1 VSFVRDD
8 PPAGGRL
15 MTERDRRLDATVSI
29 VIPVLNEEEN
39 IPTIVARLEATLDT
53 VVAYEVIFVDDGSTD
68 GTAELLR
75 AIHADNPRVNALH
88 LTRNFGHQ
96 TAISAGLLAAR
107 GDAVV
112 IMDGDLQDAPEL
124 IPRFVERWRAGYQV
138 VYAIRERRQEGWLKR
153 GAYRMFYRMLARL
166 SQINI
171 PLDSGDFSLVDRR
184 VVDVLNSMPERARF
198 VRGMRSWSGFRQVG
212 VAVDRAQRRAGQP
225 KYTLRKLVRL
235 ALDGFFTFSYRP
247 LQLASAFGIL
257 VSSAAF
263 AIAVFLVFL
272 KVVHGIPL
280 QGWTSLIVAV
290 LFLGGVQLIGLGILG
305 EYIGRIYEEVRAR
318 PSFVVSSITGKTRLD
333 PGAVSISSR

>member
-1 VSFVRDD
+1 MTVRE
-8 PPAGGRL
+8 G
-15 MTERDRRLDATVSI
+15 RLDAMVSI

-39 IPTIVARLEATLDT
+39 IPTIVARLQAALEN
-53 VVAYEVIFVDDGSTD
+53 VVAYEIIFVDDGSTD

-75 AIHADNPRVNALH
+75 AIHAGDSRVHALH

-107 GDAVV
+107 GDGVV

-124 IPRFVERWRAGYQV
+124 IPTFVEQWRAGYEV
-138 VYAIRERRQEGWLKR
+138 VYAIRERRQEGYLKR
-153 GAYRMFYRMLARL
+153 GAYRVFYRMLARL
-166 SQINI
+166 SRINI

-198 VRGMRSWSGFRQVG
+198 VRGMRSWAGFRQVG
-212 VAVDRAQRRAGQP
+212 VSADRAERLAGQP
-225 KYTLRKLVRL
+225 KYTFRKLVRL

-257 VSSAAF
+257 VSSVAF
-263 AIAVFLVFL
+263 ALAVFLIFL
-272 KVVHGIPL
+272 KAVHGIPL

-305 EYIGRIYEEVRAR
+305 EYVGRIYEEVRGR
-318 PSFVVSSITGKTRLD
+318 PSFIVSAVTGKTRLE
-333 PGAVSISSR
+333 PGAVSIPPR